1 MAKKDVNEMFRDMD
15 KITKLNMEKQ
25 QHRLNEM
32 STEMLKN
39 QTEGIYNYIRKIEKK
54 KIFIYASIIMAI
66 AFVFSFINIKANI
79 VIAIIIGL
87 IIAYYLNERNN
98 SIGTTDM
105 KDLEIKMTQI
115 FPPPK
120 YFYIDSGIIEL
131 IHNIQ
136 EFKVY
141 NEKSFTNMIKYIDN
155 FLKIRL
161 DIENNVRDCEHNVD
175 VARNFMDESLNAL
188 HSIIHTTPNNSQFID
203 KLTNALNSL
212 QYILQL
218 HLDYMINSCNN
229 RYKETGPNIN
239 NKILYDDRPLGI
251 DDIKY
256 KGNNY
261 YVYY

>member
-87 IIAYYLNERNN
+87 IIVYYLNERNN

-115 FPPPK
+115 FPAA
-120 YFYIDSGIIEL
+120 S
-131 IHNIQ
+131 
-136 EFKVY
+136 
-141 NEKSFTNMIKYIDN
+141 
-155 FLKIRL
+155 
-161 DIENNVRDCEHNVD
+161 
-175 VARNFMDESLNAL
+175 AL
-188 HSIIHTTPNNSQFID
+188 HEP
-203 KLTNALNSL
+203 
-212 QYILQL
+212 
-218 HLDYMINSCNN
+218 
-229 RYKETGPNIN
+229 G
-239 NKILYDDRPLGI
+239 G
-251 DDIKY
+251 
-256 KGNNY
+256 G
-261 YVYY
+261 